1 MLASSGD
8 SPPSIISTMYLPKTG
23 KNLKPWKLPPVAMYR
38 PLAAACGEMM
48 KSELVVKASL
58 EINVSVCW
66 VEIL

>member
-1 MLASSGD
+1 
-8 SPPSIISTMYLPKTG
+8 MYLPKTG